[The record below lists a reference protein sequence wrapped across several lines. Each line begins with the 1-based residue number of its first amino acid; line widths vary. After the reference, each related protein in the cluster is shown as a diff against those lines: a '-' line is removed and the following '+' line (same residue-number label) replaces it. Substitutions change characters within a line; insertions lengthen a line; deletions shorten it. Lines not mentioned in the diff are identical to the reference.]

1 MLSDSNKRAIYDQG
15 GDPLGRGGAGGAGGF
30 GGTGFGGFDFSTI
43 MDAMF
48 GGQAAGRGPRS
59 RTQRGQDA
67 LVRTGLEL
75 HEAVFGCT
83 KSIRI
88 DAAVV
93 CPRCQGSGGAPGSQ
107 PVTCSTCHG
116 QGEVTTVQRSFIGDI
131 RTAQRCP
138 TCQGF
143 GTIIP
148 EPCVECSGE
157 GRVRSSRDVSVRIP
171 AGVSTGNRIHLEGR
185 GEVGRGG
192 GPAGDLYVE
201 LVVAEHDRF
210 RRDGDNLE
218 TVVTLPMTAAA
229 LGTSIDVKT
238 LEAEWEG
245 SEEAD
250 RKVTVEVPAGMQSG
264 ARIPLKG
271 RGVPRLRGGGRGEL
285 GVTFVVETPRK
296 LDDRQRDLLRQLAE
310 LRDETKVEAKHPG
323 HKGVRGWF
331 KETFG

>member
-1 MLSDSNKRAIYDQG
+1 VRPMRCSVTPTNVPFTTRAATRLDEVEPGELAASAGLVLVGLISP
-15 GDPLGRGGAGGAGGF
+15 PL
-30 GGTGFGGFDFSTI
+30 

-238 LEAEWEG
+238 LEA
-245 SEEAD
+245 
-250 RKVTVEVPAGMQSG
+250 
-264 ARIPLKG
+264 
-271 RGVPRLRGGGRGEL
+271 GVGGLRGGGPEGYRRGSSRYA
-285 GVTFVVETPRK
+285 VRCP
-296 LDDRQRDLLRQLAE
+296 DPAE
-310 LRDETKVEAKHPG
+310 GARCATAA
-323 HKGVRGWF
+323 RWW
-331 KETFG
+331 